1 MMKCICLL
9 AERRQKRRRRRDE
22 AREARRDLRKGG
34 GTRDRV
40 AREKGTGGGEGQKER
55 EK

>member
-1 MMKCICLL
+1 MKCICVL
-9 AERRQKRRRRRDE
+9 AEKRQKRRRDE